1 MLEGKLVF
9 AQLMD
14 HLPLRTL
21 RTLRRC
27 SARFDGDRA
36 LVTPVWALCARFA
49 RGSGRSRQSRR

>member
-1 MLEGKLVF
+1 MFEGKLVF

-21 RTLRRC
+21 RRC
-27 SARFDGDRA
+27 IARFDGDRA
-36 LVTPVWALCARFA
+36 LVTPVWALCARLA